1 MSDETPT
8 ETSGKTLA
16 ETNKLQAEIAGSV
29 SGALRP
35 VVERMTNEFL
45 LFIIALML
53 VTTLMAFLA
62 PTYAT
67 TAIPVVAFF
76 GVLGVVAYLW
86 TWRRTDGR
94 AENAIREATRRVVNV
109 TVGRASDNFRA
120 VGEMGMASG
129 GTTEVH
135 VRRGSGNAAV
145 YGTLVAEPAERINLT
160 DDENALIRAF
170 RKLDPAAQKVARR
183 QVEDWND

>member
-1 MSDETPT
+1 MADETPT
-8 ETSGKTLA
+8 ETSEKLA
-16 ETNKLQAEIAGSV
+16 ETTKLQAEIAGSV

-35 VVERMTNEFL
+35 VVERLTNEFL

-94 AENAIREATRRVVNV
+94 AENAIQEATRRVTV
-109 TVGRASDNFRA
+109 TVGQARDNFRA

-129 GTTEVH
+129 GATEVR
-135 VRRGSGNAAV
+135 VRKGSGNAAV
-145 YGTLVAEPAERINLT
+145 YGTLLAEPAERINLT